1 MAYTTTWHVLN
12 MQRETSDGYV
22 FDVAIQL
29 AAVDNDDSS
38 KRWSVNQSVH
48 LERPEALGIAYS
60 DLTESKVLEWCKQI
74 LDTTQMTPNQ
84 TYTQFLEEEI
94 KRKMEDGLGNGL
106 PWLT

>member
-29 AAVDNDDSS
+29 AAVDNDDSD
-38 KRWSVNQSVH
+38 KKWAVNQSVH
-48 LERPEALGIAYS
+48 LERPEVLEIPYS
-60 DLTESKVLEWCKQI
+60 DLTEAKVLEWCKEI
-74 LDTTQMTPNQ
+74 LDSTQMTPNQ
-84 TYTQFLEEEI
+84 TYTQFLEEQI

-106 PWLT
+106 PWT